1 MYVWARSPD
10 RHTPSPPNGMIPPT
24 SLPQTLLCAASESHN
39 LATGPCLAVCA
50 PPIEYLTHG
59 LPLIVCLHATY
70 LRRIDYI
77 LKAYLCIPAYLYNPK
92 HCMLECS
99 MYLYVCVYI
108 YIYTYTCTYTY
119 TYTHTHTYIYIYIF
133 NMLPGYNTQLVLY
146 CTYLQCSIY
155 IGPSTTC
162 ILHTPYIYY
171 LHTFH
176 SAPVY
181 DSLDPYTPDSR
192 LNWTS
197 TTYCTN
203 TAHVLLLFK
212 PRPQRGKP
220 FGLGRGGV
228 AIPAHLL
235 IYKYLYIYIIIV
247 IYIYMF
253 MYIHI

>member
-70 LRRIDYI
+70 LRHIDYI

-99 MYLYVCVYI
+99 MYLYVCI

-119 TYTHTHTYIYIYIF
+119 THTHTHTYIYIYIF

-155 IGPSTTC
+155 IGRP
-162 ILHTPYIYY
+162 L
-171 LHTFH
+171 
-176 SAPVY
+176 PVY
-181 DSLDPYTPDSR
+181 SIHPTYTTYTRFIARLYTTHWIRILPTPDSTGHQPPTAQT
-192 LNWTS
+192 LPM
-197 TTYCTN
+197 YCCCSNPGHREGTIW
-203 TAHVLLLFK
+203 
-212 PRPQRGKP
+212 
-220 FGLGRGGV
+220 LGRGGV

-235 IYKYLYIYIIIV
+235 IYKYLYIYI
-247 IYIYMF
+247 
-253 MYIHI
+253 